1 MSVAITLRVAIF
13 WIAAILCVVAEI
25 AILRSMMRGSRAAS
39 VNPAHASD
47 AVVPRARP
55 VIELVWALVPAIGLI
70 LILILTRSAVQ

>member
-39 VNPAHASD
+39 ANHAHGPD
-47 AVVPRARP
+47 ALVPRGRP
-55 VIELVWALVPAIGLI
+55 VIELIWALVPAVGLI
-70 LILILTRSAVQ
+70 LILILTRSAVR